1 MFQPPVY
8 AVRLAK
14 GSLRRVLCEA
24 KTRELFGGGAASA
37 SDLLHTATIPVACSS
52 ARIQGR
58 RLLSAGV
65 PTNLDHK
72 TRRKKILY
80 LLLLSKFR
88 SPKER
93 AGPETPD
100 KTRLPRNEPCETEAP
115 ARTRS
120 RTKHA
125 APANEEEEEEAGAI
139 PANGNAGRPLRLPGF
154 LFKRGTMIRRYGW
167 EFPQEPGGSIQ
178 AGALRGSLSP
188 APWGIFTSYVPSRP
202 PRPVSVLAPMWECGN
217 GEGRRRR
224 ERRVGRPPTCWRT
237 SKTAMPKIASQVG
250 FLRALDFEACSGQP
264 AIGP

>member
-8 AVRLAK
+8 VVRLAK

-37 SDLLHTATIPVACSS
+37 SDLLQTATIPVACSS

-72 TRRKKILY
+72 TRRKKNLY
-80 LLLLSKFR
+80 LLVLNKFR
-88 SPKER
+88 SLKR
-93 AGPETPD
+93 GPETHAPD

-125 APANEEEEEEAGAI
+125 APANEEEEEAGAI
-139 PANGNAGRPLRLPGF
+139 PGNGNAGRPSRLPGF

-202 PRPVSVLAPMWECGN
+202 LGPFRRSLPCGSAVMARAGDGGDGGSVAPLAP
-217 GEGRRRR
+217 
-224 ERRVGRPPTCWRT
+224 
-237 SKTAMPKIASQVG
+237 PK
-250 FLRALDFEACSGQP
+250 QP
-264 AIGP
+264 CQK

>member
-1 MFQPPVY
+1 M
-8 AVRLAK
+8 RLAK

-37 SDLLHTATIPVACSS
+37 SDLLHTATIPVDCSS

-58 RLLSAGV
+58 RLLSISAGV

-125 APANEEEEEEAGAI
+125 APANEEGEEAGAI
-139 PANGNAGRPLRLPGF
+139 PGNGNAGRPSRLPGF
-154 LFKRGTMIRRYGW
+154 LLKLGTMIRRYGW
-167 EFPQEPGGSIQ
+167 GFPQGSGGWSIQ
-178 AGALRGSLSP
+178 AGARRGSLSL
-188 APWGIFTSYVPSRP
+188 APVGEFSHRTFPPVPSARFGV
-202 PRPVSVLAPMWECGN
+202 RSH
-217 GEGRRRR
+217 
-224 ERRVGRPPTCWRT
+224 VGVR
-237 SKTAMPKIASQVG
+237 
-250 FLRALDFEACSGQP
+250 
-264 AIGP
+264 

>member
-1 MFQPPVY
+1 MEEQRRQAISSIEPLSPWLVHLLEFRAAGYYQYQP
-8 AVRLAK
+8 
-14 GSLRRVLCEA
+14 
-24 KTRELFGGGAASA
+24 
-37 SDLLHTATIPVACSS
+37 ACLPIS
-52 ARIQGR
+52 IIKLEG
-58 RLLSAGV
+58 
-65 PTNLDHK
+65 
-72 TRRKKILY
+72 KKILY

-125 APANEEEEEEAGAI
+125 APANEEGEEAGAI
-139 PANGNAGRPLRLPGF
+139 PGNGNAGRPSRLPGF
-154 LFKRGTMIRRYGW
+154 LLKLGTMIRRYGW

-250 FLRALDFEACSGQP
+250 FLRALDFEACSGQT
-264 AIGP
+264 AIEP